1 MRFIEDLC
9 PPALLYMIFLVIQ
22 LGLDASLGM
31 WITMTIKAIL
41 GLATVVLLDTLCG
54 IELGVVSWFL
64 VAAPFLITSLA
75 TAIAMSTR
83 FDESMLRGV
92 KENFVAKEAV
102 EGDLPADSNQIQKVK
117 TDSKPKMM

>member
-54 IELGVVSWFL
+54 IELSVVSWFL

-83 FDESMLRGV
+83 FDELMLRGV
-92 KENFVAKEAV
+92 KENFVDKDV
-102 EGDLPADSNQIQKVK
+102 VDGDLPADSNEIGKVK

>member
-9 PPALLYMIFLVIQ
+9 PPALLYMIFLVVQ

-41 GLATVVLLDTLCG
+41 GLATVVLLDTLCS

-83 FDESMLRGV
+83 FDELMLRGV
-92 KENFVAKEAV
+92 KENFVDKDAV
-102 EGDLPADSNQIQKVK
+102 DGDLPADSNEIGKVK

>member
-31 WITMTIKAIL
+31 WITMAIKAIL

-83 FDESMLRGV
+83 FDESILRGV
-92 KENFVAKEAV
+92 KEKFMDKDAV
-102 EGDLPADSNQIQKVK
+102 DGDLPADSNQIRKVK